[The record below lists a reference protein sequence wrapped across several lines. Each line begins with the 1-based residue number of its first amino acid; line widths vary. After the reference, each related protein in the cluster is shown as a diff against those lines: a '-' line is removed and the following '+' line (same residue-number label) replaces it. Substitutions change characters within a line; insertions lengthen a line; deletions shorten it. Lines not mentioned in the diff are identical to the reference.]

1 MVVETSAL
9 SETVDGTIADTLA
22 CWLGARYA
30 VTASRLAEEAGA
42 EGLDLP
48 TLASL
53 TADVAALRK
62 GDHSAERLRI
72 ERERLEMERERDAQR
87 MQVHFEEWLKQ
98 PGIVDRICDPKRRSE
113 ETTARL
119 RELFGRAEP
128 ANRGLSAETLAQIEK
143 ELRML

>member
-1 MVVETSAL
+1 MAAETRAL

-22 CWLGARYA
+22 RWLAARY
-30 VTASRLAEEAGA
+30 VLTASRLAEKAG
-42 EGLDLP
+42 EDGLDLP

-53 TADVAALRK
+53 SADVVALRK
-62 GDHSAERLRI
+62 GDQAAERLQI
-72 ERERLEMERERDAQR
+72 ERESLEVERERDAQR

-128 ANRGLSAETLAQIEK
+128 ASRGLSTETLAQIEK
-143 ELRML
+143 ELRFL